1 MIMPKRKPVIKSK
14 KALRK
19 IRVDAEMETDEFW
32 DRTFDAISQAAV
44 PFIWVF
50 HLIMEKTLQSY
61 SKLYQ
66 PKRRKEYI

>member
-50 HLIMEKTLQSY
+50 HLIMKKTL
-61 SKLYQ
+61 
-66 PKRRKEYI
+66 